1 MNKHILVIADGRS
14 AITQRWIEVLKTLD
28 FRVTLVSTY
37 PMSTSIDVDQM
48 FTLPVAFS
56 SASATNSKQH
66 PQASN
71 NWKKSIIQ
79 NARPLVMKFR
89 YWLGPLTLTKYQK
102 ELIEIVNK
110 TNPDIVHAL
119 RIPYEGM
126 LASAIPNSAPLLIS
140 IWGNDF
146 TLHARANAKM
156 GQLTRK
162 VMHRADGVLADVHRD
177 ITLAHQWG
185 LAEKKPTL
193 VVPGGGGIDL
203 DEIKATSVHSID
215 EFNLPE
221 DVPLLI
227 NPRGIR
233 AYAQTDTFFKAIPL
247 VLDQFP
253 NAMFLCPAMKGKPE
267 AENWVQRLSLQNNV
281 RLLDTVDQQKLWS
294 LFHRSMISLSITTHD
309 GTPNTLI
316 EAMACGCFPIAGD
329 IESIREWIV
338 PGVNGFLV
346 NPHNHQELAQTICLG
361 ISQNNLRINAKSHN
375 FDLIKTKAEVGNVKK
390 LLANYYSLFLKK

>member
-89 YWLGPLTLTKYQK
+89 YWLGPLTLAKYQK

-185 LAEKKPTL
+185 LAEKKT
-193 VVPGGGGIDL
+193 
-203 DEIKATSVHSID
+203 
-215 EFNLPE
+215 
-221 DVPLLI
+221 
-227 NPRGIR
+227 
-233 AYAQTDTFFKAIPL
+233 
-247 VLDQFP
+247 
-253 NAMFLCPAMKGKPE
+253 
-267 AENWVQRLSLQNNV
+267 
-281 RLLDTVDQQKLWS
+281 
-294 LFHRSMISLSITTHD
+294 
-309 GTPNTLI
+309 
-316 EAMACGCFPIAGD
+316 
-329 IESIREWIV
+329 
-338 PGVNGFLV
+338 
-346 NPHNHQELAQTICLG
+346 
-361 ISQNNLRINAKSHN
+361 N
-375 FDLIKTKAEVGNVKK
+375 FSGSWRWR
-390 LLANYYSLFLKK
+390 Y